1 MFFIFRCLNPDSN
14 KDPTKWGAYNPNQ
27 FANAL
32 SKEYYVSSH
41 FKHIFKLTIYKFKN
55 IIYDLFIKKYM
66 INDGRK

>member
-55 IIYDLFIKKYM
+55 II
-66 INDGRK
+66 